1 MDDETIIC
9 RCEELTAG
17 EVRAAIRLGLNTVNE
32 VRRYTRAGMGLC
44 QGRTCGRL
52 VAQLL
57 AEETGRPLSDFL
69 PATSRP
75 PVRPVEIAILAGA
88 DDAR

>member
-1 MDDETIIC
+1 MDDDTIIC

-17 EVRAAIRLGLNTVNE
+17 EVRAAIRLGLTTVSE
-32 VRRYTRAGMGLC
+32 VRRFTRAGMGLC

-57 AEETGRPLSDFL
+57 AEETGRPLSEFL

-75 PVRPVEIAILAGA
+75 PVRPTEVATLAGGDHA
-88 DDAR
+88 A

>member
-17 EVRAAIRLGLNTVNE
+17 EVRAAIRLGLSTVNE

-75 PVRPVEIAILAGA
+75 PVRPVEVATLAGA
-88 DDAR
+88 ADES